1 LGGEKKIRENFD
13 FNETNFI
20 QIGKGLA
27 LISIVS
33 AHTSVVNNKR
43 YYLMEY
49 ILNSIGV
56 IGVGIF
62 FIFSG
67 YLFYSTNKTFGVFLK
82 KKIKTILIPWFSLGT
97 LVFFYV
103 TIRKGG
109 ITLYNWLD
117 TLFVHSHLYYLSVLV
132 LFYIIFFKIR
142 NNQFILIMLCILS
155 VISITLTGIIE
166 IPIYPYINPFNW
178 TIYFILGLW
187 MKKYNL
193 LKYLAWKCCKWLPL
207 SGFLYALILTIYL
220 VNGVYITYWKY
231 APLLSEAI
239 AIAMVFGLA
248 AWCSKRQK
256 KGWLLYFG
264 KLSFPVYL
272 LHTPIAGIISNLCN
286 RYELYVLTFLRP
298 MIVIGITLIVIEV
311 IIFLGKKLKVGKIV
325 NYMIGV
331 NR

>member
-1 LGGEKKIRENFD
+1 
-13 FNETNFI
+13 
-20 QIGKGLA
+20 
-27 LISIVS
+27 
-33 AHTSVVNNKR
+33 
-43 YYLMEY
+43 
-49 ILNSIGV
+49 
-56 IGVGIF
+56 
-62 FIFSG
+62 
-67 YLFYSTNKTFGVFLK
+67 
-82 KKIKTILIPWFSLGT
+82 
-97 LVFFYV
+97 
-103 TIRKGG
+103 
-109 ITLYNWLD
+109 
-117 TLFVHSHLYYLSVLV
+117 
-132 LFYIIFFKIR
+132 
-142 NNQFILIMLCILS
+142 
-155 VISITLTGIIE
+155 
-166 IPIYPYINPFNW
+166 
-178 TIYFILGLW
+178 
-187 MKKYNL
+187 
-193 LKYLAWKCCKWLPL
+193 LAWKCCKWLPL